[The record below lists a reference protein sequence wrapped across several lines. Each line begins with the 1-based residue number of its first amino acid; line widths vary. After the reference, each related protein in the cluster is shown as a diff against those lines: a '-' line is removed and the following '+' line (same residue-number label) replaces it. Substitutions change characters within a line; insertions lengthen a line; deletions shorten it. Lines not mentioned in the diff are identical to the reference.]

1 MNPVSKNAAS
11 RQRYGERRAR
21 DACTD
26 CGRPAHGACRC
37 PECAKRSYERSDHFR
52 GMPLYPPSFT
62 VILRETGECLA
73 TFDNEMEAAAWLA
86 FEKLA
91 GDQIEVVAD
100 RPCLATLAAWE

>member
-1 MNPVSKNAAS
+1 
-11 RQRYGERRAR
+11 
-21 DACTD
+21 
-26 CGRPAHGACRC
+26 
-37 PECAKRSYERSDHFR
+37 
-52 GMPLYPPSFT
+52 MPLYPPSFT

-100 RPCLATLAAWE
+100 RSCLATLAAWE